1 MIKHFFS
8 VLTFIFIFFF
18 IYFVFSVY
26 VSNKNKDKINI
37 NRKVTHSTIK
47 KNMSELPLLKN
58 DTYDVIKFNS
68 GYDDDKNK
76 IKRNFW
82 DLFKKND

>member
-26 VSNKNKDKINI
+26 FSNKNKDKINI
-37 NRKVTHSTIK
+37 NRKGTHSTIK

-76 IKRNFW
+76 IKINFW